1 MNGKI
6 CDTQA
11 DSHCVFD
18 GGLKYFF
25 QLQNTHGVYGV
36 RQNEICTAK
45 PLVPEP
51 SAVDVEMAME
61 RLKSH
66 KSPGIDQISA
76 ELIKVERR
84 KISSEFR
91 KLINSVW
98 EYGGIV

>member
-1 MNGKI
+1 M
-6 CDTQA
+6 
-11 DSHCVFD
+11 
-18 GGLKYFF
+18 
-25 QLQNTHGVYGV
+25 
-36 RQNEICTAK
+36 
-45 PLVPEP
+45 PEP

>member
-1 MNGKI
+1 
-6 CDTQA
+6 
-11 DSHCVFD
+11 
-18 GGLKYFF
+18 
-25 QLQNTHGVYGV
+25 
-36 RQNEICTAK
+36 
-45 PLVPEP
+45 
-51 SAVDVEMAME
+51 MAME

-98 EYGGIV
+98 EYGEIV